1 MYIHVF
7 GLYIES
13 AMKLE
18 EAIQQ
23 KKFVSERQ
31 KANLNIMYT
40 SSWITAK
47 ISSVLKPFGISPQQF
62 NILRILNGQKGQPA
76 TVKLLTER
84 MIDKMSNTSRLVEK
98 LKSKGLVDRR
108 ECEQDRRRVDIFL
121 TDKGFKVMS
130 DCSGEIEKNVESSLN
145 LTEVEAESLNQ
156 LLDKIRE

>member
-1 MYIHVF
+1 
-7 GLYIES
+7 
-13 AMKLE
+13 MKLE

-40 SSWITAK
+40 SSWITGK
-47 ISSVLKPFGISPQQF
+47 ISSVLKPYGISPQQF
-62 NILRILNGQKGQPA
+62 NILRILNGQKGKPA

-98 LKSKGLVDRR
+98 LKIKGLVDRR
-108 ECEQDRRRVDIFL
+108 ECEQDRRQVDIYL
-121 TDKGFKVMS
+121 TAKGLKVMA
-130 DCSGEIEKNVESSLN
+130 DCSNEIANSVESTLN
-145 LTEVEAESLNQ
+145 LTEDEADTLNK